1 MSIKKIIVPLLFFL
15 TFFYTLSAASDIHP
29 PDDWRYFNERGI
41 KQFNAKM
48 YRDAY
53 DSMVKSL
60 KLNPQSYESAN
71 ILAEIMK
78 IENNREQAIEYY
90 KISLSINDSQSGVHN
105 SLGLLLEYFGNT
117 DDAYIHFKR
126 SHEIDSSNL
135 QGMINLSRFCRKRG
149 DKGEADRLFN
159 LCYESGI
166 MVAKP
171 YFDKGDSMRKLR
183 PREAGSLY
191 MKAIE
196 LNPAYIEAYTA
207 LADLYRQEKEYEK
220 SAEVMEKFKI
230 IKSDYAP
237 AYFYLGNIYY
247 NNPMSR
253 STRKH
258 WINLAIK
265 NIEEGLKIDPGS
277 EDNWFHLAEIYRQ
290 LGDNDKAAA
299 LERKGVE
306 LMKKG
311 EQVTQ

>member
-15 TFFYTLSAASDIHP
+15 SFFYTLSSASEIHP
-29 PDDWRYFNERGI
+29 PDDWRYFNERGL
-41 KQFNAKM
+41 KQFNAGM
-48 YRDAY
+48 YRDSY

-90 KISLSINDSQSGVHN
+90 KISLSINDNQSGVHN

-117 DDAYIHFKR
+117 DEAYIHFKR
-126 SHEIDSSNL
+126 SYEIDSGNL
-135 QGMINLSRFCRKRG
+135 QGMINFSRFCRKRG
-149 DKGEADRLFN
+149 DKDEADRLFK

-166 MVAKP
+166 SNAKP
-171 YFDKGDSMRKLR
+171 YFDRAESLRKHR
-183 PREAGSLY
+183 PLEAGSLY
-191 MKAIE
+191 VKAIE
-196 LNPAYIEAYTA
+196 INPAYIEAYTA
-207 LADLYRQEKEYEK
+207 LADLYRQEKEYEN
-220 SAEVMEKFKI
+220 AAAIMEKLKI
-230 IKSDYAP
+230 IKSDHAP

-265 NIEEGLKIDPGS
+265 NIEDGLKLDPGS
-277 EDNWFHLAEIYRQ
+277 EDNWFQLAEIYRQ
-290 LGDNDKAAA
+290 LGNRDKAAE
-299 LERKGVE
+299 LEKKGVE
-306 LMKKG
+306 LMKKK
-311 EQVTQ
+311 EQATQ